1 MTVATAT
8 PEQIT
13 DADLQKVIARI
24 DRPLPNGPV
33 FAALLASGIGVTVL
47 GLLTTLA
54 SASTPIKNALVI
66 NAGVGPLSGK
76 TTYAVAAM
84 FVSWLVLGLVM
95 RGKRYNERPLFI
107 ATFVLIGL
115 GVLGTFPGFYDLFA
129 P

>member
-1 MTVATAT
+1 MTLTTT
-8 PEQIT
+8 PHDMADT
-13 DADLQKVIARI
+13 DLQKVIARI
-24 DRPLPNGPV
+24 DKPIANGPAL
-33 FAALLASGIGVTVL
+33 AALLASGIGVTVL

-54 SASTPIKNALVI
+54 EASTAIKNALVI

-95 RGKRYNERPLFI
+95 RGKRYDERPLFI
-107 ATFVLIGL
+107 AIFVLIGL
-115 GVLGTFPGFYDLFA
+115 GVLGTFPLFFDRFA